1 MFGSDCGLTTV
12 MIFLQ
17 ETLSPLFYNI
27 EQFSAL
33 LTRALTRLLQVSD
46 SSGDISLPDDL
57 VFVPCLRL
65 SSSPEDKLLDI
76 LSRLS
81 RMYTNVMCIPTIKAI
96 TINGARMVSSSDVVA
111 GGGEDVVTPVMVDE
125 SSNEE
130 AVVVV
135 ISVRKVLCDAR
146 SVPVDVGVISVRK
159 FSVDIRGV
167 PDDGGVISVR
177 NVLVD
182 IRGVP
187 LDGGVISVRE
197 VFVDVRG
204 IPVDGV
210 VISVRTVL
218 VDVRGVPVDV
228 GVISVRKVLGDGAG
242 VSVDAIV
249 DDPSQ
254 TVQLEPGK
262 STPTHTETST

>member
-1 MFGSDCGLTTV
+1 M
-12 MIFLQ
+12 
-17 ETLSPLFYNI
+17 SPLFYNI

-33 LTRALTRLLQVSD
+33 LTRAVTRLLQVSA

-65 SSSPEDKLLDI
+65 SSSPEDMLLDI
-76 LSRLS
+76 LSRFS

-96 TINGARMVSSSDVVA
+96 TIKGARMVSSSGVVA

-125 SSNEE
+125 ASNEE
-130 AVVVV
+130 AAVVV
-135 ISVRKVLCDAR
+135 ISVRKVLVDAR
-146 SVPVDVGVISVRK
+146 SVPVDVGVISFRK
-159 FSVDIRGV
+159 LSVDIRGV
-167 PDDGGVISVR
+167 PVDGGVICVC

-187 LDGGVISVRE
+187 
-197 VFVDVRG
+197 
-204 IPVDGV
+204 VDGV
-210 VISVRTVL
+210 VISARKVL

-228 GVISVRKVLGDGAG
+228 RVISVRKVLGGGAG